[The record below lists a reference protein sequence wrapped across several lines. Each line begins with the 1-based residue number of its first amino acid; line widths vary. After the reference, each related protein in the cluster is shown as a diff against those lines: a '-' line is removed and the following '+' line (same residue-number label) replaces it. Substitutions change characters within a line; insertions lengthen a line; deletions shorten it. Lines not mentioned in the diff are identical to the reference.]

1 MKNVIVAGVAALAL
15 VGCGSSDET
24 AVEATTPVVEEAPE
38 AEATPGETGGVPVDV
53 GAEEAAA
60 ANQDEKSVADGE
72 AQPE

>member
-15 VGCGSSDET
+15 VGCGAKEEV
-24 AVEATTPVVEEAPE
+24 AAPEAAPVVEEAPVE
-38 AEATPGETGGVPVDV
+38 ASAEVLEEAK
-53 GAEEAAA
+53 EAAA